1 MFISDNNMKPI
12 TKRTISVL
20 FLFLGVTV
28 ATVLNFYYGLSA
40 TKFYNPVVDLY
51 NDFEYMRKVTE
62 VDNNANAN
70 PKQQQQPQSAMK
82 KKKKKKKK
90 KKVPLQLSYIHENEL
105 QKNHMFSDSWLLNR
119 QRFLEIDSKQIYKIE
134 DAALLPAWPRG
145 KYDKVK
151 HPYPHAKM
159 LVDWTDFSVE
169 HLSKVN

>member
-1 MFISDNNMKPI
+1 MKPI

-40 TKFYNPVVDLY
+40 TKFYNPIVDLY
-51 NDFEYMRKVTE
+51 DDFEYMRKVTE
-62 VDNNANAN
+62 VDAN
-70 PKQQQQPQSAMK
+70 PKKQQQQSA
-82 KKKKKKKK
+82 KKK

-119 QRFLEIDSKQIYKIE
+119 KRFLEIDSKQIYKIE

>member
-1 MFISDNNMKPI
+1 MNMKPI

-40 TKFYNPVVDLY
+40 NKFYNPVVVDLY
-51 NDFEYMRKVTE
+51 DDFEYMRKVTE

-70 PKQQQQPQSAMK
+70 PKQQQQQQPQSDQ
-82 KKKKKKKK
+82 KKKKK
-90 KKVPLQLSYIHENEL
+90 KKVVPLTLSYIQENEL

-169 HLSKVN
+169 HLSKVK

>member
-1 MFISDNNMKPI
+1 MKLP
-12 TKRTISVL
+12 TKRTRTISVL
-20 FLFLGVTV
+20 CLFLGVTV

-62 VDNNANAN
+62 VDANSRK
-70 PKQQQQPQSAMK
+70 PQQPQSAKIK
-82 KKKKKKKK
+82 KKKKKI
-90 KKVPLQLSYIHENEL
+90 PLKLSYIHENEL

-169 HLSKVN
+169 HLSKWWGMLQ